1 MQADPI
7 TPAISVS
14 TWDSTIL
21 HRRGSRN
28 VSCHEYGETNGL
40 ITKFKLGDEVYAR
53 VADFQIGTFAEFI
66 AVNENDLVKIK

>member
-1 MQADPI
+1 
-7 TPAISVS
+7 
-14 TWDSTIL
+14 
-21 HRRGSRN
+21 